1 MTVVLN
7 EGRPSSQ
14 IPLSS
19 ERIKQISFL
28 AFNFFSTVAVTFIN
42 KLCFTKVQFGFP
54 AALCNIH
61 FILTWVGVEVMRRL
75 NLFET
80 FDPSKCNKSPSLKDR
95 NFLAIVLLL
104 GTVTPMNNTSLKL
117 NSVAFYQLF
126 KLLVTPMVVALNYI
140 LDRKTL
146 SRPRAAFLIAVCCSV
161 LLSTSTDSQFSLMG
175 TICASIWV
183 PLAAGFKVQW
193 GRVQR
198 QYNCSTLAL
207 MHIVYPYAVVVQSVS
222 GLFVDPPG
230 LLSFQWTPEA
240 IFWISLSGMAA
251 FLVNVSG
258 NLVIGDIGPLAH
270 VLLGQLKTSVICLGA
285 YYLFGSSVTSFQLI
299 GALGA
304 VLAIIGYTYVTTNE
318 KENHYDSCEKKDSDS
333 EENLSK
339 PLISQG
345 KVTLV

>member
-1 MTVVLN
+1 MKTVNLTSSN
-7 EGRPSSQ
+7 E
-14 IPLSS
+14 IPVVHLSN
-19 ERIKQISFL
+19 ERVKQISYL

-61 FILTWVGVEVMRRL
+61 FVITWIGVEIMRRQK
-75 NLFET
+75 LFEPLDT
-80 FDPSKCNKSPSLKDR
+80 SKSSKGPSLKDR

-117 NSVAFYQLF
+117 NTVAFYQLF
-126 KLLVTPMVVALNYI
+126 KLLVTPMVVALQYI

-146 SRPRAAFLIAVCCSV
+146 SRPRATFLIAVCTSV
-161 LLSTSTDSQFSLMG
+161 LLSTSFAAEFSVMG

-207 MHIVYPYAVVVQSVS
+207 MHIVYPYAIVVQLIS
-222 GLFVDPPG
+222 GLFVDPAG
-230 LLSFQWTPEA
+230 VLSFQWTPEA
-240 IFWISLSGMAA
+240 IFWISMSGMAA

-285 YYLFGSSVTSFQLI
+285 YYLFGSTLTLLQLM

-304 VLAIIGYTYVTTNE
+304 IFGIIGYTYVTTRE
-318 KENHYDSCEKKDSDS
+318 KQKRDDGEMK
-333 EENLSK
+333 L
-339 PLISQG
+339 PLISSKGRKDVQIIRI
-345 KVTLV
+345 